1 MRVAGRLFRAAGIIP
16 GHDWEA
22 ERQSVLAAVNRHCFD
37 QERHRYTDVPGK
49 AYFSCHV
56 NAWAILAGAAD
67 SGLRTELSAALT
79 EDPGLTGCTL
89 YFAFY
94 LLEAMHRTGN
104 DAGFETVLKQWEPML
119 ELGFTT
125 FPECPSA
132 DTRSDCHAWSAGPL
146 YHLLRH
152 YAGVYPAEPGYA
164 VVGVEPAAGLLRS
177 RPCCRSAGGR
187 LLTVSGRPGD
197 GLYALVRLPA
207 QNPAEGRHGIRS
219 QARRTRDRQPH
230 STRYGSGDSDGGVRT
245 GLNRCSCGKFP
256 AL

>member
-1 MRVAGRLFRAAGIIP
+1 MRLFRAGGIDP

-22 ERQSVLAAVNRHCFD
+22 ERKNVLAAVNRHCFD
-37 QERHRYTDVPGK
+37 PERRRYTDVPGK

-79 EDPGLTGCTL
+79 KDPGLTGGTL

-104 DAGFETVLKQWEPML
+104 NAGFEAVLKQWEPML

-125 FPECPSA
+125 FPECPST

-164 VVGVEPAAGLLRS
+164 VVGVEPSGGGSSVHGRAAGRRRTAADRLRT
-177 RPCCRSAGGR
+177 AGGR
-187 LLTVSGRPGD
+187 LH
-197 GLYALVRLPA
+197 ALVRLPA
-207 QNPAEGRHGIRS
+207 QNPAEGRHGVRS
-219 QARRTRDRQPH
+219 RTRRIRDRQPH

>member
-1 MRVAGRLFRAAGIIP
+1 
-16 GHDWEA
+16 
-22 ERQSVLAAVNRHCFD
+22 
-37 QERHRYTDVPGK
+37 
-49 AYFSCHV
+49 
-56 NAWAILAGAAD
+56 
-67 SGLRTELSAALT
+67 
-79 EDPGLTGCTL
+79 
-89 YFAFY
+89 
-94 LLEAMHRTGN
+94 MHRTGN

-164 VVGVEPAAGLLRS
+164 VVGVEPAAGAPPFTAVLPVGGRPAADRLRT
-177 RPCCRSAGGR
+177 AGGR
-187 LLTVSGRPGD
+187 
-197 GLYALVRLPA
+197 LYALVRLPA

-219 QARRTRDRQPH
+219 QTRRTRDRQPH

>member
-1 MRVAGRLFRAAGIIP
+1 MAQ
-16 GHDWEA
+16 
-22 ERQSVLAAVNRHCFD
+22 RQGNTGATFIDCYNHEFSRDIEPCADDFTDVYYYYMADYVR
-37 QERHRYTDVPGK
+37 RYTDMPGK

-164 VVGVEPAAGLLRS
+164 VVGVEPAAGAPPFTAVL
-177 RPCCRSAGGR
+177 PVGGGR

-197 GLYALVRLPA
+197 GCTLSSASRLRIRRVR
-207 QNPAEGRHGIRS
+207 
-219 QARRTRDRQPH
+219 
-230 STRYGSGDSDGGVRT
+230 VR
-245 GLNRCSCGKFP
+245 
-256 AL
+256 